1 MRSSISV
8 ADVKQA
14 FQAGYI
20 DFFTKLNQDKD
31 FRKKFDSVTLG
42 CQIGMFEKFI
52 DEEYNK
58 LKEANNARY

>member
-1 MRSSISV
+1 MEIEN
-8 ADVKQA
+8 VKRA
-14 FQAGYI
+14 FQAGYVN
-20 DFFTKLNQDKD
+20 FFSKLNQDKE

-58 LKEANNARY
+58 LKEDNNARY